1 MKAQYP
7 VPVFWSS
14 TQFASRCNASGL
26 IVVVVGVVVVVVGTV
41 VVVVVVTVV
50 VVVVETVVVVEVETV
65 LVVMVV
71 VVVIIV
77 VVSAQFGTGQRS
89 LLTFGSVV

>member
-14 TQFASRCNASGL
+14 TQFASRCKASGL
-26 IVVVVGVVVVVVGTV
+26 IVVVAGVVVVVVGTV
-41 VVVVVVTVV
+41 DVVVVV
-50 VVVVETVVVVEVETV
+50 TVVVVEVETV

>member
-1 MKAQYP
+1 M
-7 VPVFWSS
+7 
-14 TQFASRCNASGL
+14 
-26 IVVVVGVVVVVVGTV
+26 
-41 VVVVVVTVV
+41 
-50 VVVVETVVVVEVETV
+50 VETVVFVEVETV
-65 LVVMVV
+65 VVVMVV

>member
-1 MKAQYP
+1 MFCPLDSAWAAAGG
-7 VPVFWSS
+7 VPL
-14 TQFASRCNASGL
+14 GL
-26 IVVVVGVVVVVVGTV
+26 KIAVVAAAPL
-41 VVVVVVTVV
+41 V
-50 VVVVETVVVVEVETV
+50 VVVVENVVVVEVETV

>member
-26 IVVVVGVVVVVVGTV
+26 IVVVAGVVVVVVGTV
-41 VVVVVVTVV
+41 DVVVVV
-50 VVVVETVVVVEVETV
+50 TVVVVEVETV

-71 VVVIIV
+71 VVVITV
-77 VVSAQFGTGQRS
+77 VVSAQFGTGHRS
-89 LLTFGSVV
+89 RLTFGSVV